1 MDFELLPFKALNL
14 EGIGSNADGINMN
27 SKSMREGLAEAAEV
41 YIEVIDSSSIPHPD
55 QRFLPKPPRAR
66 IGHTRDQC
74 SGWPLPL

>member
-41 YIEVIDSSSIPHPD
+41 
-55 QRFLPKPPRAR
+55 
-66 IGHTRDQC
+66 
-74 SGWPLPL
+74 